1 MIVNKETTDD
11 ILEATFKSWTI
22 KDEVGIILIGQPY
35 AERIRNMIVE
45 HQENEEKLLPTIL
58 EIPTKECPYDPCKDS
73 MLVKA
78 ASKLY
83 GLEAGLEKLK
93 NLDEWN

>member
-11 ILEATFKSWTI
+11 LLEAEFKKWLDREDVAI
-22 KDEVGIILIGQPY
+22 VLIGQAY

-45 HQENEEKLLPTIL
+45 HQGDEDKLLPTIL

-78 ASKLY
+78 VSKLC
-83 GLEAGLEKLK
+83 
-93 NLDEWN
+93 

>member
-1 MIVNKETTDD
+1 MIVNKDTQDET
-11 ILEATFKSWTI
+11 LEKTLKGWIAKE
-22 KDEVGIILIGQPY
+22 EVGIIMIGQSY
-35 AERIRNMIVE
+35 AERVRSMIVE
-45 HQENEEKLLPTIL
+45 HQENEEKILPTVL
-58 EIPTKECPYDPCKDS
+58 EIPTKECPYDPTKDS

-93 NLDEWN
+93 NLDD